1 MASLKTKG
9 QIEDEISKA
18 FIKFEQEYMG
28 RGPKEVKAFI
38 IQDMILIRLKGVL
51 TLAEQQLA
59 KTQEGKL
66 LTKQVRVRLLE
77 DAKDLLVQIIKDITG
92 SKVISMHTDIS
103 TSVGERMII
112 FTVSDN
118 LEIKF
123 SLKRQDPVS

>member
-1 MASLKTKG
+1 MMKTKG

-18 FIKFEQEYMG
+18 FIRFEQEYMG

-77 DAKDLLVQIIKDITG
+77 DAKDLLAQIIKDITG
-92 SKVISMHTDIS
+92 TKVISMHTDIS
-103 TSVGERMII
+103 TSAGERVII
-112 FTVSDN
+112 FTVSED
-118 LEIKF
+118 LEKKISIGK
-123 SLKRQDPVS
+123 

>member
-77 DAKDLLVQIIKDITG
+77 DAKDLLAQIIKEITG

-103 TSVGERMII
+103 TSAGERMII

-123 SLKRQDPVS
+123 SPSNK